1 MNKENLFLPDFIELQ
16 RQSFFNFLKSGLIEE
31 VSKRNPITNVEKTIE
46 ILFYPEY
53 YKLTTPIYS
62 LKKAI
67 FLQKSYVSK
76 LYIPVQLINK
86 KEKKLLLKWA
96 FIGHLPLMTNRGH
109 FCVCA

>member
-86 KEKKLLLKWA
+86 RKKN
-96 FIGHLPLMTNRGH
+96 FS
-109 FCVCA
+109 